1 MASVGMLVA
10 AIARAEGLDPARVA
24 MIARSLRE
32 NGFIAMKGR
41 GNSAA
46 TMSPTDAA
54 NLLIGVNA
62 SPVAAGVAKLV
73 GVYRNL
79 QANEVRRK
87 TDRRPS
93 SVLGT
98 FGIALEALIEAY
110 RSGELPDQ
118 FVGKKIT
125 TETQARFKAQELD
138 FQISFFRPSLGAS
151 IRVTAVGRDL
161 GPDLETY
168 LAEATPPM
176 LFFSFRPQSRSLKIY
191 TDRVE
196 QTTISRWTLR
206 AVGRCLQ
213 KSYAVGDES
222 PWPPSVVDFD
232 RL

>member
-1 MASVGMLVA
+1 
-10 AIARAEGLDPARVA
+10 

-62 SPVAAGVAKLV
+62 DPVAAGVVKLV

-79 QANEVRRK
+79 EANEVRPK
-87 TDRRPS
+87 TARRPS
-93 SVLGT
+93 YVLGT
-98 FGIALEALIEAY
+98 FGSALEVLIEAY

-118 FVGKKIT
+118 FIGKKIS

-138 FQISFFRPSLGAS
+138 FQVSFFRPSLGAS

-161 GPDLETY
+161 RPDLETY
-168 LAEATPPM
+168 LAETAPPM
-176 LFFSFRPQSRSLKIY
+176 LFFSFRPQSRPWKNY
-191 TDRVE
+191 KNTDRIE